1 VLKSNMYCDGIH
13 LYIMYSDISFRH
25 SCIFWNS

>member
-1 VLKSNMYCDGIH
+1 MYCDGIH